1 VPSLDDQIDRLFAGP
16 LAGFTA
22 ARNTLAKSLKGDDAA
37 RVKALT
43 KPAIVAWAV
52 NQVYWHARPIFDRLI
67 ESGRRLR
74 KAQVAALEGKA
85 ADVRGATAAHRDA
98 LAAAAKEAERLAAA
112 HGSHPPPDAVTRTLE
127 ALSLAPDAHAPGRL
141 TEPLQPAGFEALA
154 GLSPAGSRG
163 AAHAAHTGGGTAAH
177 AKPESPAR
185 ARAAA
190 AAEARRAAEEEKEQ
204 EAEARRREAD
214 IRKAEAALARAQAAE
229 RRAHEAWLDAQRE
242 VDEARQALTRSRS
255 RTP

>member
-98 LAAAAKEAERLAAA
+98 LAAAAKETERLAAA

-177 AKPESPAR
+177 AKP
-185 ARAAA
+185 A